1 MENYFKD
8 AKTMSRLRE
17 GPLGSYLDLVAKQLT
32 IDGYSR
38 YSACQHIRL
47 VADFGWWLYSEKI
60 AIEAVTKKVAEDFL
74 AVRFK
79 KRRQLPGD
87 LTAMARLLSLF
98 RQEQIIDKE
107 TVPFAEGN
115 EKIVRAFDSYLKHE
129 RTLAISTRSY
139 YCQYVRL
146 FLNHKFQND
155 VANLSV
161 LTAADILSFFLVR
174 KASLTVKETKR
185 MATALRSFLKYSL
198 YEGHLQTDLVGAVPT
213 IAAWSKSELP
223 KSLPPQQVA
232 HVLSTCDLKTKNGR
246 RDYAILLLLARLG
259 LRAGEVVSLML
270 DDIDWHRSSIMV
282 RGKGGQEAHLP
293 IPVDVGE
300 AIAAYLKDGRPKL
313 DTRSLFINLKAPL
326 TGLKGHYVIGDV
338 VDRAL
343 KRAAIISPRR
353 GAHQFRHSLATEML
367 RKGVSMQEIGQ
378 ILRHR
383 SAQTTEIYAK
393 VDVGALR
400 DLAIAWPGGV
410 Q

>member
-1 MENYFKD
+1 MEMYFKD
-8 AKTMSRLRE
+8 AKTLSRLRE
-17 GPLGSYLDLVAKQLT
+17 GPFGRYLDLVAKQLSD
-32 IDGYSR
+32 DGYR
-38 YSACQHIRL
+38 KDSACQHIRL
-47 VADFGWWLYSEKI
+47 AADFGGWLQSEQIALETVTTKI
-60 AIEAVTKKVAEDFL
+60 AEDFL

-79 KRRQLPGD
+79 KRRKLPGD
-87 LTAMARLLSLF
+87 LTAMARLLSVF

-115 EKIVRAFDSYLKHE
+115 EKIVLSFDSYLEHE
-129 RTLAISTRSY
+129 RTLAISTRSC
-139 YCQYVRL
+139 YCQYARL
-146 FLNHKFQND
+146 FLNSAFQDD

-161 LTAADILSFFLVR
+161 LTAGDILSFFLVR
-174 KASLTVKETKR
+174 AASLTVMETKR
-185 MATALRSFLKYSL
+185 MATALRSFLKYAL
-198 YEGHLQTDLVGAVPT
+198 YEGYLQTDLVGAVPAV
-213 IAAWSKSELP
+213 AAWSKSELP
-223 KSLPPQQVA
+223 KSLPPHQVA
-232 HVLSTCDLKTKNGR
+232 LVLSTCDRKTKNGR

-270 DDIDWHRSSIMV
+270 DDIDWHRGSIMV
-282 RGKGGQEAHLP
+282 RGKGGHEAHLP

-326 TGLKGHYVIGDV
+326 TGLKGHYVIGDL

-367 RKGVSMQEIGQ
+367 RKGASMQEIGQ

-383 SAQTTEIYAK
+383 STQTTEIYAK
-393 VDVGALR
+393 VDVAALR